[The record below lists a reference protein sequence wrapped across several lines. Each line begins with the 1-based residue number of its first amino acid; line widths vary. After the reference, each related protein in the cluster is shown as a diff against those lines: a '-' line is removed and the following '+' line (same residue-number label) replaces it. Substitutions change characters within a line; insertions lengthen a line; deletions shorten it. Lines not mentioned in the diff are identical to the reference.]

1 VSETQ
6 TIERLLL
13 SAAETAALLGISRS
27 HFYGLIS
34 SGRFG
39 VVGYKLGHSVRYSKA
54 ELQRWVEAGCPSRDR
69 WLSYQGT

>member
-1 VSETQ
+1 MTVET
-6 TIERLLL
+6 TEKLLL

-39 VVGYKLGHSVRYSKA
+39 VVGYKLGRSVRYSKA
-54 ELQRWVEAGCPSRDR
+54 ELQRWVEAGCPALDKWQAMRAM
-69 WLSYQGT
+69 Q